1 MNKEDLK
8 HDEFGWVKTQIKLSM
23 GETLDNTEIIKDITS
38 YNVYSDEN
46 TNMEYLM
53 RPARNVVDKYFDFDK
68 YNNYIDRIIE
78 NLSGD
83 TSESDIRFLLEDNND
98 ESILDR
104 MRVKVNQDDDLKN
117 KLKSLYEDI
126 IK

>member
-98 ESILDR
+98 ERILDR